1 MKEENLR
8 LRTQKRM
15 GFKKIKEM
23 RPQRFAKTDKTELVK
38 RLKDIADRRRR
49 GMNG

>member
-8 LRTQKRM
+8 SRTQKRM

-23 RPQRFAKTDKTELVK
+23 RPQRFSKADKTELVK
-38 RLKDIADRRRR
+38 RLKDIAEKRKQA
-49 GMNG
+49 